1 MDGFAG
7 SPYAVEHFV
16 VTHRAPE
23 RAAKGEMTF
32 TFVTEGVEGAVERA
46 NSPLGASP
54 SPTRPPNGGSRRR
67 IHAKADD
74 GEGAPGVL
82 SRAARGR
89 AQRRQG
95 RRPAPHTTPVC
106 YAYEPGGEVTFFTGT
121 QGRRSRKAD
130 LVREAGRLS
139 LTVQREDFPYG
150 YVTVEG
156 SVVGERGRRRSK
168 GRSPSPAGTCRRS
181 RHGGSSRR
189 RSDTRRASS
198 CSSGFAPTAGSP
210 STSQTRPDRRG
221 RLRGPTD
228 KECR

>member
-1 MDGFAG
+1 MPRQMTERERQEFLAG
-7 SPYAVEHFV
+7 PHVA
-16 VTHRAPE
+16 
-23 RAAKGEMTF
+23 
-32 TFVTEGVEGAVERA
+32 
-46 NSPLGASP
+46 
-54 SPTRPPNGGSRRR
+54 
-67 IHAKADD
+67 
-74 GEGAPGVL
+74 VL
-82 SRAARGR
+82 SVARG
-89 AQRRQG
+89 G
-95 RRPAPHTTPVC
+95 DRPPHTTPVW

-156 SVVGERGRRRSK
+156 SVVEGRGRRRSK